1 MPRIQL
7 LLNIGSADAKA
18 LEIGSFPQQGAI
30 VEASEAAAKKLIA
43 RNWGIPVDESDAPKR
58 GRSAPKPAEE

>member
-18 LEIGSFPQQGAI
+18 LDIGSLPQQGAI
-30 VEASEAAAKKLIA
+30 VEASDAAAKKLIA
-43 RNWGIPVDESDAPKR
+43 RSWGIPVEESDTPKR
-58 GRSAPKPAEE
+58 GRSAPKPADE